1 MKERLK
7 TTGFIIYQF
16 LVLLLCA
23 MIGVIVIVSFIWY
36 FYWLILGRNVLTDI
50 GDIFDK
56 LTDF

>member
-23 MIGVIVIVSFIWY
+23 MIGVIAIVSFIWY

-50 GDIFDK
+50 GDIFEK